1 VGNLLRRSRSSPG
14 PVVALLFGAALCN
27 AATADE
33 PPALA
38 VTIAHP
44 LSEHITTWDEYSG
57 RFVAVK
63 SVDVRPRVSGFIDKV
78 NFVDGAMVKSGD
90 PLFTIDQRPFA
101 IALDSA
107 KAEVARAAAQ
117 VKVTAADVERAKPL
131 VGTNAISGRD
141 YDQRAASFSVAQAQL
156 QVAQAAEKAA
166 QLNFEWTE
174 VRAPITG
181 RISDKKVNE
190 GNLVNGGSGSTT
202 LLATIVSLDP
212 IQFLFEV
219 SESDYLRYTR
229 ANLSGARRSSRDVSN
244 PVRIRLA
251 DEKDWTHV
259 GKMDFV
265 DNQLDARTG
274 TIRGRALMDNKD
286 QLFTPGV
293 FGRIE
298 LFAGEVDAI
307 LIPDRAVISDQTRK
321 IVFALDADDK
331 VVPKPVVLGGMHEG
345 MRVVLSGLDTDD
357 RIVVDGIANPAVRPG
372 VKVKPELADAKAAN
386 N

>member
-1 VGNLLRRSRSSPG
+1 MNLTVRRLLALA
-14 PVVALLFGAALCN
+14 VALLAAGDLHVSVQ
-27 AATADE
+27 AADA
-33 PPALA
+33 P
-38 VTIAHP
+38 P
-44 LSEHITTWDEYSG
+44 LSVTVANPVSKHITTWDEYSG

-63 SVDVRPRVSGFIDKV
+63 SVEVRPRVSGFIDKV
-78 NFVDGAMVKSGD
+78 SFIDGATVKQGD
-90 PLFTIDQRPFA
+90 LLFTIDQRPFA
-101 IALDSA
+101 IAVESA
-107 KAEVARAAAQ
+107 KAEVARTAAQ

-141 YDQRAASFSVAQAQL
+141 YDQRAANLAVAQAQL
-156 QVAQAAEKAA
+156 QVAQAAEKSA

-174 VRAPITG
+174 VRAPIAG

-190 GNLVNGGSGSTT
+190 GNLVNGGSGTTT
-202 LLATIVSLDP
+202 LMATIVSLDP

-229 ANLSGARRSSRDVSN
+229 ANLSGARKSSRDVSN

-251 DEKDWTHV
+251 DETEWTHV

-265 DNQLDARTG
+265 DNQLDPRTG
-274 TIRGRALMDNKD
+274 TIRGRAIVDNKD
-286 QLFTPGV
+286 LLFTPGV
-293 FGRIE
+293 FGRIH

-331 VVPKPVVLGGMHEG
+331 IVPKPVVLGPMHEG
-345 MRVVLSGLDTDD
+345 MRVVLSGLDAKD

-372 VKVKPELADAKAAN
+372 VKVKPEPADAKAASN
-386 N
+386 

>member
-1 VGNLLRRSRSSPG
+1 MGLTVRRLL
-14 PVVALLFGAALCN
+14 
-27 AATADE
+27 
-33 PPALA
+33 ALA
-38 VTIAHP
+38 VAWLIAGDLHVSVQAADAP
-44 LSEHITTWDEYSG
+44 TLSVTVANPISKHITTWDEFSG

-63 SVDVRPRVSGFIDKV
+63 SVEVRPRVSGFVDKV
-78 NFVDGAMVKSGD
+78 NFVDGATVKQGD
-90 PLFTIDQRPFA
+90 LLFTIDQRPFA
-101 IALDSA
+101 IAVESA

-141 YDQRAASFSVAQAQL
+141 YDQRAANLAVAQAQL
-156 QVAQAAEKAA
+156 QVAQAAERSA

-174 VRAPITG
+174 VRAPIAG

-190 GNLVNGGSGSTT
+190 GNLVNGGSGTTT
-202 LLATIVSLDP
+202 LMATIVSLDP
-212 IQFLFEV
+212 IQFLFEA

-229 ANLSGARRSSRDVSN
+229 ANLSGARPSSRDAKN

-251 DEKDWTHV
+251 DETDWTHV

-265 DNQLDARTG
+265 DNQLDVRTG
-274 TIRGRALMDNKD
+274 TIRARALVDNKEL
-286 QLFTPGV
+286 LFSPGV
-293 FGRIE
+293 FGRIQ

-321 IVFALDADDK
+321 IVFAVDANDT
-331 VVPKPVVLGGMHEG
+331 VVPKPVVLGPIHEG
-345 MRVVLSGLDTDD
+345 MRVVLSGLNASD

-372 VKVKPELADAKAAN
+372 VKVKPEPADPKAASN
-386 N
+386 

>member
-1 VGNLLRRSRSSPG
+1 MDRKARSLLPFT
-14 PVVALLFGAALCN
+14 VALLATVVLRASVLAADAPL
-27 AATADE
+27 
-33 PPALA
+33 LA
-38 VTIAHP
+38 VTVAHP
-44 LSEHITTWDEYSG
+44 LTEHITTWDEYSG

-63 SVDVRPRVSGFIDKV
+63 SVEVRPRVSGFIDKV
-78 NFVDGAMVKSGD
+78 NFVDGATIKAGD
-90 PLFTIDQRPFA
+90 LLFTIDQRPFA
-101 IALDSA
+101 IAVESA
-107 KAEVARAAAQ
+107 QAEVAHAAAQ

-131 VGTNAISGRD
+131 VGTNAISVRD
-141 YDQRAASFSVAQAQL
+141 YDQRAASFAVAQAQL

-166 QLNFEWTE
+166 QLNLEWTE
-174 VRAPITG
+174 VRAPIAG
-181 RISDKKVNE
+181 RISDKKVDE

-251 DEKDWTHV
+251 DETDWTHV

-274 TIRGRALMDNKD
+274 TIRGRALVDNKD
-286 QLFTPGV
+286 LLFTPGV
-293 FGRIE
+293 FGRIQ
-298 LFAGEVDAI
+298 LFGGEVDAI

-321 IVFALDADDK
+321 IVFALDIDDK
-331 VVPKPVVLGGMHEG
+331 VVPKTVVLGPIHEG
-345 MRVVLSGLDTDD
+345 MRVVLSGLTADD
-357 RIVVDGIANPAVRPG
+357 RVIVDGIANPAVRPG
-372 VKVKPELADAKAAN
+372 VKVKPELTDAKAASN
-386 N
+386 